1 MLKWDLRSLFIVLGI
16 LIPHFMTI
24 DKLHYIWPVD
34 RQKYWHKV
42 PRFSWSN
49 YVGTIARKEWFY
61 ATTALIS
68 NFPKSLLP
76 HFSHISATF
85 TLILPL
91 FMPLSFHFSSQKT
104 GGKSCSKSG
113 FFFCAKSR
121 RQKYVT
127 YNRRQ
132 SIRMSVLLMKMFFL
146 EIKREPLRTE

>member
-49 YVGTIARKEWFY
+49 YVGTVARKEWFN

-85 TLILPL
+85 SLILPL

-113 FFFCAKSR
+113 FFFVQNLGAKNTWPLID
-121 RQKYVT
+121 V
-127 YNRRQ
+127 NRP
-132 SIRMSVLLMKMFFL
+132 VWVYCWWKCFFW
-146 EIKREPLRTE
+146 K